1 MIVGGAAPRGGA
13 VVAMQF
19 TCGPGTV
26 VPGWCGPIRPDGD
39 RKCDGRVRDS
49 QVRQHGNRAIA
60 ETVMPAAPA
69 TMPSRAPND
78 AASSSAPTKF
88 HPTTGATGSALTQG
102 AGPPHRG
109 VGPPAP
115 IPMPLA
121 RCPISCRRGVRNV
134 WAAAAPGRHLPMTV
148 CRNWVGGPSATRP
161 PPTSRPSSRD
171 RYSNT
176 RCSGRRE
183 PAWQPR

>member
-1 MIVGGAAPRGGA
+1 MQHPEVRWSRCSSLVGRGRWCRGGA
-13 VVAMQF
+13 VRSGRMATENAMAGF
-19 TCGPGTV
+19 VIHRCA
-26 VPGWCGPIRPDGD
+26 
-39 RKCDGRVRDS
+39 S
-49 QVRQHGNRAIA
+49 MGNRAIA

-69 TMPSRAPND
+69 TMPSRARND

-109 VGPPAP
+109 VRPPAP

-121 RCPISCRRGVRNV
+121 RYPISCRRGVRKV
-134 WAAAAPGRHLPMTV
+134 WAAAAPGRHLPMTM
-148 CRNWVGGPSATRP
+148 CRTWVGGPSATRP